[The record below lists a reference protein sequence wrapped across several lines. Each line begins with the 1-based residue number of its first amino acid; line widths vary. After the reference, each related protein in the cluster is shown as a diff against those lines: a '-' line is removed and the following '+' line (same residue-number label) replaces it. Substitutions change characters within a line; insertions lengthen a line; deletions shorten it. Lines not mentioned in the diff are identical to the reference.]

1 MESIQQALTVFSVLA
16 LLACTL
22 YWLRARG
29 LAQFNVKGLRGGSQ
43 RRMQSIERLPLG
55 PQHSLHLVRIAGRIV
70 LVAVSPG
77 GCSILD
83 GSSWERDGAAGMEER

>member
-22 YWLRARG
+22 YWLRSRG
-29 LAQFNVKGLRGGSQ
+29 LAQFSVKGLRGGTQ

-55 PQHSLHLVRIAGRIV
+55 PQHSLHLVRIAGRVV

-83 GSSWERDGAAGMEER
+83 GSSWQQDDAGGQEER

>member
-16 LLACTL
+16 LLGCTL
-22 YWLRARG
+22 YWLRSRG
-29 LAQFNVKGLRGGSQ
+29 LAQFTVKGLRGGSD
-43 RRMQSIERLPLG
+43 RRMQNIERLPLG
-55 PQHSLHLVRIAGRIV
+55 PQHSLHLVRIAGRVV

-83 GSSWERDGAAGMEER
+83 GSSWERDAVGPEEQ

>member
-1 MESIQQALTVFSVLA
+1 MEAIQQALTVFSVLA

-29 LAQFNVKGLRGGSQ
+29 LAQFTVKGLRGNSQ

-55 PQHSLHLVRIAGRIV
+55 PQHSLHLVRIGGRVV

-77 GCSILD
+77 ACSILD
-83 GSSWERDGAAGMEER
+83 GSSWEREAAAGLEER

>member
-29 LAQFNVKGLRGGSQ
+29 VAQFTVKGLRGSSHRQ
-43 RRMQSIERLPLG
+43 MESIERLPLG
-55 PQHSLHLVRIAGRIV
+55 PQHSLHLVRITGRVV

-83 GSSWERDGAAGMEER
+83 GSAWERNGAPVMEER